1 MKFLYGI
8 EVNLLHSV
16 YANVCPRSAVPVE
29 TYTVHQ
35 CPLNISYM
43 YLFPSV
49 NHQIDLVT
57 FHSLGLRPS
66 RQKVFATRGHR
77 S

>member
-1 MKFLYGI
+1 MPKKRNTTG
-8 EVNLLHSV
+8 
-16 YANVCPRSAVPVE
+16 
-29 TYTVHQ
+29 TVHQ

-49 NHQIDLVT
+49 NHQIDLVVT

-66 RQKVFATRGHR
+66 RQKVLATRGHR
-77 S
+77 N

>member
-1 MKFLYGI
+1 MPKK
-8 EVNLLHSV
+8 
-16 YANVCPRSAVPVE
+16 RS
-29 TYTVHQ
+29 TTGTVHQ

-49 NHQIDLVT
+49 NHQIDLVVT

-66 RQKVFATRGHR
+66 RQKVLATRGHR
-77 S
+77 N